1 MNNYERDPLLVN
13 SDDEKRSKL
22 VQAAWSSKKTTNS
35 RFSAKTRN
43 LLIAVMNVFSNVLMN
58 VSLPV
63 YAGTMEAIGSD
74 IFVLLFITCCSIAVV
89 FTLLTLFVKYSKI
102 DSTATLRPT
111 SSYKILFMMG
121 LFTAMN
127 GILVVYASPPN
138 RTPPYLQGILQSS
151 VIPFTVLLR
160 LVILRKGISIV
171 RGICTMIVLVGIFI
185 TIEPQIWGLDAD
197 AGETGSK
204 PESTGARILW
214 PFCFLMG
221 FLPVGLMNVFCE
233 KELQK
238 EEGQSFSFITW
249 GQYFQTAI
257 MVCFF
262 WVDFVPGFGSSS
274 SGKDFFHRLQK
285 GLHCSFSTES
295 SCNNLGG
302 KAWLFYTGYTFG
314 NLFQFL
320 LIQYAEG
327 AVYAVVVQAL
337 VSPIAAL
344 FWNLFQYNPQTD
356 VFQYKPTMDTT
367 TAFTFGGLLLIF
379 PGVILYNYFSG
390 KEGSEK
396 VQNQELEV
404 HA

>member
-1 MNNYERDPLLVN
+1 MDVEDRTPLLVN
-13 SDDEKRSKL
+13 VSNEQRNQLTKD
-22 VQAAWSSKKTTNS
+22 AWGSGKTKTS
-35 RFSAKTRN
+35 RFSASTRN
-43 LLIAVMNVFSNVLMN
+43 VLIAVFNVISNVLMN
-58 VSLPV
+58 VTLPV
-63 YAGTMEAIGSD
+63 YAGTMETVGSD
-74 IFVLLFITCCSIAVV
+74 IFVLLFITCCIITVV
-89 FTLLTLFVKYSKI
+89 FTLLTLFVRYSKI
-102 DSTATLRPT
+102 DSSATLRPT

-127 GILVVYASPPN
+127 GILVVYASPPD

-160 LVILRKGISIV
+160 LVILRKGISKV
-171 RGICTMIVLVGIFI
+171 RTICTSIVLVGIFI
-185 TIEPQIWGLDAD
+185 TIEPQIWGIDSD
-197 AGETGSK
+197 AGDTGGK
-204 PESTGARILW
+204 PASTAARILW
-214 PFCFLMG
+214 PLCFLLG

-249 GQYFQTAI
+249 GQYFQTI
-257 MVCFF
+257 VMVCFF
-262 WVDFVPGFGSSS
+262 WVDFVPGFGASS
-274 SGKDFFHRLQK
+274 SGSDFFKRLSR

-295 SCNNLGG
+295 SCRNLGG

-327 AVYAVVVQAL
+327 AVFAVIVQAL

-344 FWNLFQYNPQTD
+344 FWNLFRYNPDTD
-356 VFQYKPTMDTT
+356 VFEYNPTMNTT
-367 TAFTFGGLLLIF
+367 TVYTFCGLLLIF
-379 PGVILYNYFSG
+379 PGVILYNYFSS
-390 KEGSEK
+390 KEESEK
-396 VQNQELEV
+396 HLNKELEV